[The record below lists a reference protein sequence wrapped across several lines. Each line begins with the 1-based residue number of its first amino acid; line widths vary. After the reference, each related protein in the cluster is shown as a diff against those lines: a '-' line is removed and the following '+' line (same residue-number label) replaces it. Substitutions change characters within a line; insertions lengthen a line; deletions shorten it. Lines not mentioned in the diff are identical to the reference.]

1 MIEVGKKTASL
12 NKTTYRYSTRSN
24 TGEKRLMKVII
35 VGATKTG
42 FHIAQNLSNE
52 GHSIVFIDNREEVL
66 HQATNS
72 LDVLTIL
79 GDGSSHRVLEEGG
92 IKGSDF
98 FTAVTNDDRVNILA
112 SLLAKVYGV
121 PKVVVRIS
129 DPEHLDNPLLLKEK
143 GLYTVY
149 PEKVVA
155 DKIAQLIEVPF
166 ATLSEV
172 FGEGRV
178 RILKLEVKKG
188 SALEGKKLGELERL
202 SSWILI
208 ALSRGGKLTI
218 PRGDTLI
225 QAGDYV
231 IGLGIKEALKELE
244 RLVGPPEPRTKRV
257 VILGGGRIGY
267 YLLKELSGRGIFL
280 RLIETSSQRSLELAQ
295 ELSHVL
301 VFKGDGTSGEVLKE
315 AGVEEADYFVAL
327 TRDDEINVL
336 ASLCAKNLGC
346 KKVIILS
353 RKRDYTPIVEKVGID
368 VAINPP
374 LAAASE
380 VMRYIRGEKVLSL
393 SLLEEGKGEILEVLV
408 KEDSKI
414 AGKVLRDTAFPEEA
428 LIGAIVR
435 KHNIIIPRGD
445 TTILPNDRVIVLTL
459 PQAIKKVEKLFG

>member
-1 MIEVGKKTASL
+1 
-12 NKTTYRYSTRSN
+12 
-24 TGEKRLMKVII
+24 MKVII

-98 FTAVTNDDRVNILA
+98 FTAVTNDDRVNIMA

-155 DKIAQLIEVPF
+155 DKIAQLIELPF
-166 ATLSEV
+166 ASLSEI

-178 RILKLEVKKG
+178 QLLKLEVKKG
-188 SALEGKKLGELERL
+188 SVLEGKKLSELERL

-208 ALSRGGKLTI
+208 ALLRGEKLTI

-225 QAGDYV
+225 QTGDYV

-244 RLVGPPEPRTKRV
+244 GLVGSSEPRTKRV
-257 VILGGGRIGY
+257 IILGGGRIGY
-267 YLLKELSGRGIFL
+267 YLLKELSGRGISL
-280 RLIETSSQRSLELAQ
+280 RLIETSPQRSLELAQ

-315 AGVEEADYFVAL
+315 AGIEEADYFVAL
-327 TRDDEINVL
+327 TGDDENNVL

-353 RKRDYTPIVEKVGID
+353 RKRDYTPIVERVGID
-368 VAINPP
+368 VAISPP

-393 SLLEEGKGEILEVLV
+393 SLLEEGKAEILEVLV
-408 KEDSKI
+408 KEGSKI
-414 AGKVLRDTAFPEEA
+414 AGKTLRDSTFPEKA

-445 TTILPNDRVIVLTL
+445 TTILPDDRVIVLTQ
-459 PQAIKKVEKLFG
+459 PQAVKKVEKLFG

>member
-1 MIEVGKKTASL
+1 MTSVQRAVII
-12 NKTTYRYSTRSN
+12 STMN
-24 TGEKRLMKVII
+24 VTI

-42 FHIAQNLSNE
+42 LCIAQSLSNE
-52 GHSIVFIDNREEVL
+52 GHSIIFIDNREEVL
-66 HQATNS
+66 HEVRNS

-92 IKGSDF
+92 VKESDF
-98 FTAVTNDDRVNILA
+98 FTAVTNDDRVNIMA
-112 SLLAKVYGV
+112 SLLAKTYGV
-121 PKVVVRIS
+121 PKVIVRIS
-129 DPEHLDNPLLLKEK
+129 DPQQLDNPLLLKEK

-166 ATLSEV
+166 ASLSEI

-178 RILKLEVKKG
+178 QLLKLEVKKG
-188 SALEGKKLGELERL
+188 SVLEGKKLSELEKL

-208 ALSRGGKLTI
+208 ALLRGEKLTI

-244 RLVGPPEPRTKRV
+244 GLVGSSEPRTKRV
-257 VILGGGRIGY
+257 IILGGGRIGY
-267 YLLKELSGRGIFL
+267 YLLKELSDRGISL
-280 RLIETSSQRSLELAQ
+280 RLIEISPQRSLELAQ
-295 ELSHVL
+295 ELSNVL

-315 AGVEEADYFVAL
+315 AGIEEADFFVAL
-327 TRDDEINVL
+327 TGDDEINVL

-353 RKRDYTPIVEKVGID
+353 RKTDYTPIVERVGID
-368 VAINPP
+368 VAISPP

-380 VMRYIRGEKVLSL
+380 VMRYIRREKVLSL

-408 KEDSKI
+408 KQGSKI
-414 AGKVLRDTAFPEEA
+414 AGKTLRDTTFPEKA

-435 KHNIIIPRGD
+435 EHNIIIPQGD
-445 TTILPNDRVIVLTL
+445 TTILPDDRVIVLTQ
-459 PQAIKKVEKLFG
+459 PQAVKKVEKLFG